1 MCSREKTFPHPGK
14 KAAVIFRVYRRA
26 LQLLDSAARKIM
38 EKRLS
43 GMRDIFREAV
53 EKAKKSGVW
62 EKLTL
67 PQQEELVAKYLQKH
81 FER

>member
-1 MCSREKTFPHPGK
+1 
-14 KAAVIFRVYRRA
+14 
-26 LQLLDSAARKIM
+26 M

-67 PQQEELVAKYLQKH
+67 SQQEELVAKYIQKH